1 MRSQADRQNLQAIV
15 RRLSTHLR
23 PVANAPS
30 AASALQRAQ
39 QSVATGIP
47 SAPATPIFSAA
58 YRASVIS
65 LILRMCSSATYS
77 NVTNFAWLIDTLVE
91 LTYVA
96 RTLGTDSATTGMP
109 SLGAQLRD
117 TLIDVVARVRQIRP
131 YAAKKMSA
139 LLQDEDL
146 LDEGEA
152 SDAAEVLGAAAWI
165 CGEYCRWV
173 LTVFLLPYPSSADSG
188 LISDLEDPRP
198 IIASLFGSSTTSTL
212 PPRILALYIHNGVK
226 ITASWLGALY
236 ESWDESAVEQIRSIT
251 AALESQLA
259 QCAKSPDAE
268 LQERAAELGG
278 LLQLV
283 RQGLD
288 LPRALVDTDPEQNG
302 EDADG
307 SGGGFASSSRQPP
320 GSLKLLEP
328 LFFSHEL
335 NPVNPKAQSLVAPP
349 ERLDLD
355 AALNPTAWAAFDDET
370 VTADEV
376 DDYGRPIRRHI
387 ATDRD
392 DGSIKAKKKG
402 TKSGTKKSRKRA
414 DLAGDGHSPQVR
426 LTPSRS

>member
-1 MRSQADRQNLQAIV
+1 MSVDRDGHVRGAQADRQNLQAIV

-23 PVANAPS
+23 PVVSAPS

-39 QSVATGIP
+39 QSVATGVP

-77 NVTNFAWLIDTLVE
+77 NTTNFAWLIDTLVE

-173 LTVFLLPYPSSADSG
+173 LTGLPT
-188 LISDLEDPRP
+188 
-198 IIASLFGSSTTSTL
+198 SLHKQ
-212 PPRILALYIHNGVK
+212 R
-226 ITASWLGALY
+226 
-236 ESWDESAVEQIRSIT
+236 
-251 AALESQLA
+251 
-259 QCAKSPDAE
+259 
-268 LQERAAELGG
+268 
-278 LLQLV
+278 
-283 RQGLD
+283 
-288 LPRALVDTDPEQNG
+288 
-302 EDADG
+302 
-307 SGGGFASSSRQPP
+307 
-320 GSLKLLEP
+320 
-328 LFFSHEL
+328 
-335 NPVNPKAQSLVAPP
+335 
-349 ERLDLD
+349 
-355 AALNPTAWAAFDDET
+355 
-370 VTADEV
+370 
-376 DDYGRPIRRHI
+376 
-387 ATDRD
+387 
-392 DGSIKAKKKG
+392 
-402 TKSGTKKSRKRA
+402 
-414 DLAGDGHSPQVR
+414 
-426 LTPSRS
+426 